1 MNDPHAIAR
10 TILDG
15 FDRHYRLFRE
25 TSARAKERWEHAD
38 WQGVREA
45 SRARIDMYD
54 ARVLEGV
61 EALRA
66 HVRSATVDEALWPAI
81 KRAYI
86 GLLHEHMQPE
96 CAETFFNSIAARMLD
111 RRYYKN
117 AFIFK
122 RPAISTEHLDGEE
135 PTYRCYYPDSDDL
148 SGILREA
155 ILAFDFQL
163 PFADLE
169 RDIALAN
176 QTARS
181 AAPPHFERKPNFQ
194 VHVLRSA
201 FFRNKGAYVIGR
213 VLNGSAVTP
222 FVVSLL
228 QDEEHRIY
236 VDALLLDP
244 IDIGRV
250 FSLGRAY
257 FFVDMEVPSAYV
269 AFLQTV
275 APTKPR
281 AELYTMIG
289 LQKQGKTM
297 FYRDFEQHLRHSTDP
312 FVLAEGTKGM
322 VMLVFTLPS
331 YPYVFKV
338 IRDWFVPP
346 KDTDR
351 ASVKERYRFV
361 KLRDRVGRMSDSLEY
376 RHVAFPKRRFSP
388 ELLEE
393 LEKLAPSLLAH
404 DREQLVIEHL
414 YIERRLV
421 PLDVY
426 LQKTDDRD
434 KQRNAIDEYGRALKD
449 LAAANIFA
457 GDLLL
462 KNFGL
467 TRFGRVVF
475 YDYDEICELTDC
487 RFRTLPRPQTDADEM
502 ASEPFFTVEDGDVF
516 PEQFPTFLFP
526 PGELRDIFL
535 ELHGDLATAAY
546 WRAQQE
552 RIRDGVQGDVFPYP
566 EHLRFRN
573 RSAAVDR

>member
-1 MNDPHAIAR
+1 MNDPGNIAR
-10 TILDG
+10 TILNG

-25 TSARAKERWEHAD
+25 TSARAKDRWERAD
-38 WQGVREA
+38 WKAVREA

-54 ARVLEGV
+54 ERVREGV
-61 EALRA
+61 DALRA
-66 HVRSATVDEALWPAI
+66 HVQAPMVNEALWPAI

-86 GLLHEHMQPE
+86 GLLHEHYQPE
-96 CAETFFNSIAARMLD
+96 CAETFFNSVAARMLD

-117 AFIFK
+117 EFVFK
-122 RPAISTEHLDGEE
+122 RPAISTEHLDGHD
-135 PTYRCYYPDSDDL
+135 PTYRCYYPDSEDL
-148 SGILREA
+148 GNVFREA
-155 ILAFDFQL
+155 ILAFDLKL

-169 RDIALAN
+169 RDIACVNRASRE
-176 QTARS
+176 AS
-181 AAPPHFERKPNFQ
+181 PPHFERKPNFQ
-194 VHVLRSA
+194 VHVLRSL

-228 QDEEHRIY
+228 QDAQRRVY
-236 VDALLLDP
+236 VDALLLNP

-269 AFLQTV
+269 TFLQTV

-289 LQKQGKTM
+289 LQKQGKTL
-297 FYRDFEQHLRHSTDP
+297 FYRDLEQHLRHSSDP

-346 KDTDR
+346 KDTDH
-351 ASVKERYRFV
+351 ASVRERYRFV
-361 KLRDRVGRMSDSLEY
+361 KLHDRVGRMSDTLEY
-376 RHVAFPKRRFSP
+376 RHVAFPKKRLSP
-388 ELLEE
+388 ELLDE
-393 LEKLAPSLLAH
+393 LESLVPSQLEH
-404 DREQLVIEHL
+404 DRDHIVIEHL

-426 LQKTDDRD
+426 LKKTEDRD
-434 KQRNAIDEYGRALKD
+434 KQRTAIDEYGRALKE

-487 RFRTLPRPQTDADEM
+487 RFRTLPRPRDDADEM
-502 ASEPFFTVEDGDVF
+502 ASEPFFSVEDGDVF

-552 RIRDGVQGDVFPYP
+552 RIRKGVLDDVFPYP
-566 EHLRFRN
+566 EDRRFRN
-573 RSAAVDR
+573 RLSLHP